1 VIRNNRFTYFRAS
14 RPPLRDSTAIK
25 PDSMPDPRRRDPSC
39 HERIM
44 PVLSDEEPDDP
55 MDPRGGDYD

>member
-1 VIRNNRFTYFRAS
+1 VIRNNRFTHFRS
-14 RPPLRDSTAIK
+14 TRPVRERDPHK

-44 PVLSDEEPDDP
+44 PVLLDEEPDDP